1 MPLAQHD
8 ESPQD
13 EFSIL
18 IVDFHP
24 IVRLGLT
31 RLINASQGLRVCGE
45 AENAHETMEAIKVLR
60 PDLVILDIYLK
71 GIHGI
76 ELVEN
81 ITRIYPGLSVL
92 VFSKFDE
99 SFYAER
105 VLRAGAKGYIM
116 KHLPL
121 KRITEAIRCVLAG
134 RIYLSDKIAL
144 RLMKKNLTG
153 QSSDYASPLELLSN
167 RELEVFRLIG
177 KGYSTKR
184 IGEKLFLSVRTV
196 ESYRNHVKEKLRLS
210 NSNELLQHAIQWI
223 QNEG

>member
-1 MPLAQHD
+1 MPLAEHDKSPED
-8 ESPQD
+8 ESN
-13 EFSIL
+13 IL

-45 AENAHETMEAIKVLR
+45 AETAHETMEAIKVLR

-76 ELVEN
+76 KLIED
-81 ITRIYPGLSVL
+81 ITRLYPRLLVL
-92 VFSKFDE
+92 VFSKLDE

-105 VLRAGAKGYIM
+105 VLRAGANGYIM

-121 KRITEAIRCVLAG
+121 KKITEAIRCVLAG
-134 RIYLSDKIAL
+134 KIYLSDKIAL
-144 RLMKKNLTG
+144 RLTKKNLAG
-153 QSSDYASPLELLSN
+153 QSPNYASPLELLSN
-167 RELEVFRLIG
+167 RELELFRLIG

-184 IGEKLFLSVRTV
+184 IGEELCLSIRTV
-196 ESYRNHVKEKLRLS
+196 EAYRNHIKEKLMLS
-210 NSNELLQHAIQWI
+210 SSNELLQHAIQWI

>member
-1 MPLAQHD
+1 MPLAEHE
-8 ESPQD
+8 ESPED
-13 EFSIL
+13 GSSIL

-24 IVRLGLT
+24 VVRLGLT

-45 AENAHETMEAIKVLR
+45 AETAHEAMEAIKVLR

-76 ELVEN
+76 ELIEN
-81 ITRIYPGLSVL
+81 ITRLYPKLLVL

-121 KRITEAIRCVLAG
+121 KKITEAIRCVLAG
-134 RIYLSDKIAL
+134 KIYLSDKIAL
-144 RLMKKNLTG
+144 RLIKKNLG
-153 QSSDYASPLELLSN
+153 GRSPDYASPLELLSN
-167 RELEVFRLIG
+167 QELKVFRLIG

-196 ESYRNHVKEKLRLS
+196 EAYRNHIKEKLKLS
-210 NSNELLQHAIQWI
+210 SSNELLQYAIQWI